1 MPGKSRRGG
10 ALRSVARLVVVVLQA
25 SSLYIR
31 VRVMLWKWRIV
42 QKRRFRRSIR
52 GLPRGL
58 ALDLERAYEEKIR
71 VFRLPGLRE
80 IVSST
85 RRGSGRGE

>member
-1 MPGKSRRGG
+1 MPRKNRRGDVF
-10 ALRSVARLVVVVLQA
+10 RSVARFVIVVLQA

-31 VRVMLWKWRIV
+31 VRVMLWRWRIV

-52 GLPRGL
+52 GLPQGL
-58 ALDLERAYEEKIR
+58 ALDLERAYEDKIR

-80 IVSST
+80 IISNFKHN
-85 RRGSGRGE
+85 SGESE